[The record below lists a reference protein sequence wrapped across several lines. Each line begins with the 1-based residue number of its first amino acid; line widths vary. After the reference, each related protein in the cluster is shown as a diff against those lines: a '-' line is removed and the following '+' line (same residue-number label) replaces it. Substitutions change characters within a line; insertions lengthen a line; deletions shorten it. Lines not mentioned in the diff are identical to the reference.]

1 MSEDHISMAIADQKT
16 TIQDFE
22 AFVAKH
28 TDSLFELI
36 HGEIVKKMVTEEHG
50 VIVGTIVVEIGIYLK
65 SNPIGRL
72 GVEISHR
79 SPNDE
84 FNERLPDISFRKI
97 VNGEEIVRQGA
108 VKSMPDLAVEVK
120 SPTNTY
126 KQLREKADF
135 YLDNG
140 CQMVWLIYP
149 DKKMVEVY
157 HSDADIDI
165 LMADEMLLGYDVL
178 PNFELPVREIFV

>member
-1 MSEDHISMAIADQKT
+1 MAIADQKT
-16 TIQDFE
+16 TVQDFE

-28 TDSLFELI
+28 PDSLFELI

-50 VIVGTIVVEIGIYLK
+50 VIVVNIATEIRVYLK
-65 SNPIGRL
+65 ANPIGVV

-79 SPNDE
+79 NPNDD
-84 FNERLPDISFRKI
+84 FNERLPDISFRKLADD
-97 VNGEEIVRQGA
+97 EEIVRVGA
-108 VKSMPDLAVEVK
+108 VKSMPDLAIEVK

-140 CQMVWLIYP
+140 CKMVWLIYP

-165 LMADEMLLGYDVL
+165 LMADEMLLGYDLL
-178 PNFELPVREIFV
+178 PDFELPVREIFV